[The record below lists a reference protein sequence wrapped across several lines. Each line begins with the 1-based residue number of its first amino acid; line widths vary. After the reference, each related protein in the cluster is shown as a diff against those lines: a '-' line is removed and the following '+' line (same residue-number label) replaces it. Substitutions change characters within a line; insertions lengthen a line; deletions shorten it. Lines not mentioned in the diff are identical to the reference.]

1 MKTNSRMLPLALSLA
16 ALALNALPTYQ
27 AEGASFVATGS
38 MTNARKQHTATLL
51 SATGQ
56 MRTLWRCAM

>member
-1 MKTNSRMLPLALSLA
+1 MKTNSRMLPLALSPA

-51 SATGQ
+51 SATG
-56 MRTLWRCAM
+56 